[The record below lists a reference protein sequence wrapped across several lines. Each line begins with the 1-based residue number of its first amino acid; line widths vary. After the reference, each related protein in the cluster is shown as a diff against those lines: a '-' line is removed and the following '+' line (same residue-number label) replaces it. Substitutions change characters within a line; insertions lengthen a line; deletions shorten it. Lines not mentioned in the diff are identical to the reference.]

1 MLRILAYMWN
11 SLSAGVAQG
20 DIKMLA
26 RAISLVENEQEG
38 YINFLEQL
46 PQPAIPVVGITG
58 PPGAGKSTLTDA
70 LVDRAVQQGKR
81 VAVICVDPSSPF
93 HFGALLGDRIRLN
106 RWYLSDQ
113 VFIRSLASRGAMG
126 GLNPKIIEITDLLK
140 AAPFDLLIV
149 ETVGVGQSEIEIA
162 GLADVTVV
170 VLVPEA
176 GDEVQTMKAGLME
189 IADIFVVNKSDR
201 PGADLFIKNLR
212 QMLAP
217 AFARTKELIPV
228 LSTVATEGSGANR
241 LYQAVQEKSLASLQ
255 KERRNWLLTEKAYQL
270 IQKARMKEI
279 DKSKLKQEINENLKS
294 GPFNLYKFVMEQYTR
309 KLNG

>member
-1 MLRILAYMWN
+1 MWS
-11 SLSAGVAQG
+11 SLLAGVTEGNVKA
-20 DIKMLA
+20 LA

-38 YINFLEQL
+38 YIAFLEQL
-46 PQPAIPVVGITG
+46 PRRALPVVGITG

-70 LVDRAVQQGKR
+70 LVGLAVQQGKK

-106 RWYLSDQ
+106 RWYLDDR

-126 GLNPKIIEITDLLK
+126 GLHPKIIEITDLLG
-140 AAPFDLLIV
+140 AAPFDLVIV

-201 PGADLFIKNLR
+201 PGADLFIKNLK

-217 AFARTKELIPV
+217 AFFRTSALLPVIP
-228 LSTVATEGSGANR
+228 TVAHTGKGVEE
-241 LYQAVQEKSLASLQ
+241 LYAHLSRKTAGPLPN
-255 KERRNWLLTEKAYQL
+255 ERKGWLLAEKAYQL
-270 IQKARMKEI
+270 LQKRRMSDI
-279 DKSKLKQEINENLKS
+279 DKRALKEAIEQEIKA
-294 GPFNLYKFVMEQYTR
+294 GRFNLYRFVKDQER
-309 KLNG
+309 